1 MLKVPSHPLGQVW
14 AIIKEGPVSLPPV
27 VPAPTSALGMLT
39 PDFRPQFTLIP
50 SIPAPQTGVLTFLNV
65 QGWILECTIL
75 IFFDCLLDHSELG
88 CKKPPQ

>member
-39 PDFRPQFTLIP
+39 PDLRPQFTLIP
-50 SIPAPQTGVLTFLNV
+50 SISAPQTTVLLFIYSPGMDTA
-65 QGWILECTIL
+65 
-75 IFFDCLLDHSELG
+75 
-88 CKKPPQ
+88 